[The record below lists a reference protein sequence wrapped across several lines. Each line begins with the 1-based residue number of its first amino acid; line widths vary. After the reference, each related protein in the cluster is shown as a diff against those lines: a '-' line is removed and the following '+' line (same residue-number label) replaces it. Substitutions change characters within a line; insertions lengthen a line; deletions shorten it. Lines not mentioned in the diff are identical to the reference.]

1 MRRQIASVMERNHRY
16 PSWSETD
23 SPKVSERTA
32 TERHVIPLVS
42 REEAEKVFSS
52 QRLMSLEESWRQVD
66 KSLGRL
72 SDTN

>member
-1 MRRQIASVMERNHRY
+1 MRRQIGRVMESKRRY

>member
-1 MRRQIASVMERNHRY
+1 MIVAVMESKHRY

-42 REEAEKVFSS
+42 REEAERVFSS
-52 QRLMSLEESWRQVD
+52 QRLMSLEESWQQVD

-72 SDTN
+72 NDSN